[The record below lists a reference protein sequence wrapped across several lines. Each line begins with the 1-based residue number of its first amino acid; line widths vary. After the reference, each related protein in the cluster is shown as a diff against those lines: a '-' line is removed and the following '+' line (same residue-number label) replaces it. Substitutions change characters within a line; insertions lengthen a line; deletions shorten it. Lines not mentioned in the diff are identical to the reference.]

1 LRLPKVT
8 QVWEKQGFSM
18 FVLRCAIAIALAVIP
33 AFAQTSLGRLIGQVN
48 DSSSATVPGADI
60 EIRNTRTNLT
70 RQSKSDNSGAFR
82 FEALE
87 PGEYDITAKS
97 TGFTTYVKRAVPVQS
112 GNASSL
118 NIQLEVG
125 ASATVVEVTAGVE
138 ALLQAESVTRG
149 GTITS
154 QQSQDLPFSGR
165 NPTAL
170 ALTLPGVS
178 TNRFAFGIGTFS
190 VNGSRGR
197 SNNFMLDGSDNN
209 DTGVAGQAF
218 QLRNPDAVAEVAVQT
233 SNFDAE
239 FGRAGGATV
248 NTVTR
253 AGTNTF
259 HGSLFHLL
267 DSTFD
272 DAITN
277 TNSLNPE
284 VVKRGHPLPG
294 TENWFGG
301 TFGGPV
307 VRNRT
312 FFFAG
317 YHEQRQASTSG
328 ANYGVPSAAG
338 WAALDQLFP
347 QGRNPR
353 YEIYKQGTGRIAA
366 TSQFFPVA
374 LGDGRPAIEFG
385 TGTAVFPQFLTD
397 RQLIVRGDHAISQN
411 DQLMVRYIQQEQ
423 GNGPVQSNFPAFLT
437 SQSTANKN
445 AQINETHIFSP
456 ALTNELRVSYARI
469 GFEFP
474 LDTISDLGKSIPTLT
489 IGGGV
494 TSLGVATNFPQG
506 RIANNYTLQDTISFN
521 RGRHSLRLGADLLV
535 QRAKDLAPA
544 VERGQLAYATTTGYS
559 NFANFLDDFGGT
571 NGAATRTFGSPAN
584 YPKVFRQA
592 YFLQDRWRATQNLTV
607 TLGVRY
613 DYFGV
618 PMNALPY
625 AAFSG
630 LYNVDP
636 VTLDGPYKRPSTV
649 SSDRNNWSPTIGVAW
664 SPAYKSGI
672 LGKLLGDH
680 KSAIRTGYQIGYD
693 TFFNNILSNAAS
705 SVPNLIA
712 TNTNSVSTA
721 AQPRGLP
728 NLSAS
733 LPTVARA
740 PLPVDTQTFVYGN
753 LVAPYTQ
760 RWSFGVQREL
770 PGQMIADVSYVGTRG
785 LRLFINED
793 LNPLVPL
800 NLRRQYQNVNALV
813 ASQLTLR
820 LDTLQGGRLT
830 RTNGGNSSYHGLQTS
845 LTRRFSKGF
854 HSNLAYTWSKNLDN
868 SSEVFGQANVNLPQQ
883 SAIPSLFGGL
893 RNEKAVSHFDRPHRL
908 VLSFLYEL
916 PFGKTGN
923 AWKRHAIGGWQLSG
937 LWSFESGVPLTVLN
951 GVDADGL
958 GGSIDRPDYNPNG
971 RPGTRAVP
979 CAAGYCNP
987 DAANAAINPTEAM
1000 YIQLPTFT
1008 GNDPKRTG
1016 TLGRGTLRS
1025 PGLKNLDSTIA
1036 KTFALTERFKLSLR
1050 GELFNF
1056 INTPQY
1062 GFGNVSPFTAAA
1074 PVTISSNVATA
1085 PAGRFLAP
1093 QFADGG
1099 GRVVRYQLRL
1109 VF

>member
-1 LRLPKVT
+1 MNAFPFT
-8 QVWEKQGFSM
+8 T
-18 FVLRCAIAIALAVIP
+18 ALAVV
-33 AFAQTSLGRLIGQVN
+33 ALSVSLSAQTSLGRLVGQVT
-48 DSSSATVPGADI
+48 DPSSALITGANV
-60 EIRNTRTNLT
+60 EVRNTRTNLS
-70 RQSKSDNSGAFR
+70 RAAVSDAQGNFR
-82 FEALE
+82 IEAIE
-87 PGEYDITAKS
+87 PGDYDVTAKMA
-97 TGFTTYVKRAVPVQS
+97 GFTTYVKRGVPVQS
-112 GNASSL
+112 GTASTL
-118 NIQLEVG
+118 EIRLEVG
-125 ASATVVEVTAGVE
+125 AAATVVEVTAGVE

-149 GTITS
+149 GAIST
-154 QQSQDLPFSGR
+154 QQSQELPFSGR
-165 NPTAL
+165 NPVAL

-178 TNRFAFGIGTFS
+178 TNRFGFGIGTFS

-209 DTGVAGQAF
+209 DTGIAGQAM
-218 QLRNPDAVAEVAVQT
+218 QLRNPDAVSEVAVQT

-239 FGRAGGATV
+239 FGRAGGATI

-253 AGTNTF
+253 AGTNSV

-267 DSTFD
+267 DSTYD

-277 TNSLNPE
+277 TLSLNPA
-284 VVKRGHPLPG
+284 VISRGRPLPG

-301 TFGGPV
+301 TVGGPV
-307 VRNRT
+307 VKNRT

-317 YHEQRQASTSG
+317 YHEQHQASTAGSSF
-328 ANYGVPSAAG
+328 GVPSAAG

-353 YEIYKQGTGRIAA
+353 YEIYKQGTAKMAA
-366 TSQFFPVA
+366 TSQFFPVT
-374 LGDGRPAIEFG
+374 LGDGRPNIEFG
-385 TGTAVFPQFLTD
+385 TGSSVFPLTLKDKQF
-397 RQLIVRGDHAISQN
+397 VARGDHSFSQN
-411 DQLMVRYIQQEQ
+411 DQLMIRYMQNHQL
-423 GNGPVQSNFPAFLT
+423 NGPVQTNFPAFLT
-437 SQSTANKN
+437 SQEVSNKN

-456 ALTNELRVSYARI
+456 TLTNELRVSYARI

-474 LDTISDLGKSIPTLT
+474 LDTREEFARTIPTYTL
-489 IGGGV
+489 GGGV
-494 TSLGVATNFPQG
+494 SNIGVATTFPQG
-506 RIANNYTLQDTISFN
+506 RLANNYTLQDTVSWT
-521 RGRHSLRLGADLLV
+521 RGRHSLRFGVDLV
-535 QRAKDLAPA
+535 NQRAKDLAPA
-544 VERGQLAYATTTGYS
+544 IERGNLTYATTTGYS
-559 NFANFLDDFGGT
+559 IFANFLDDFGGT
-571 NGAATRTFGSPAN
+571 NGGATRTFGSPAN
-584 YPKVFRQA
+584 YPRVFRQA
-592 YFLQDRWRATQNLTV
+592 YFLQDRWKPTPNLTL

-636 VTLDGPYKRPSTV
+636 VSLDGPYRRPSQV
-649 SSDRNNWSPTIGVAW
+649 KADRNNWSPTLGIAW
-664 SPAYKSGI
+664 SPAFKDGL

-705 SVPNLIA
+705 SVPNLIS
-712 TNTNSVSTA
+712 TNTNSVSSA

-728 NLSAS
+728 NLSAN

-740 PLPVDTQTFVYGN
+740 ALPVDTQTFVYGD

-760 RWSFGVQREL
+760 RWSFGIQREL
-770 PGQMIADVSYVGTRG
+770 PGQLMADVAYVGTRG

-800 NLRRQYQNVNALV
+800 NLRRQYSNVNPAV

-845 LTRRFSKGF
+845 LNRRFSKGF
-854 HSNLAYTWSKNLDN
+854 HGTLSYTWSKNLDN
-868 SSEVFGQANVNLPQQ
+868 SSEVFGVANVNLPQQ

-893 RNEKAVSHFDRPHRL
+893 RNEKAVSHFDRPQRL
-908 VLSFLYEL
+908 ALTFLYEL

-923 AWKRHAIGGWQLSG
+923 AFKRHILGGWQLTG
-937 LWSFESGVPLTVLN
+937 VWTFESGVPMTVVN

-958 GGSIDRPDYNPNG
+958 GGSLDRPDYNPNG
-971 RPGTRAVP
+971 IPGTRAVP
-979 CAAGYCNP
+979 CAAGFCNP
-987 DAANAAINPTEAM
+987 DASNAPINPSEAM
-1000 YIQLPTFT
+1000 YIGLATFT

-1025 PGLKNLDSTIA
+1025 PGVKNMDSTLG

-1050 GELFNF
+1050 GEFFNF

-1062 GFGNVSPFTAAA
+1062 GFGNVSPFMANV
-1074 PVTISSNVATA
+1074 PVTINTNVATA

-1099 GRVVRYQLRL
+1099 GRVVRYQVRL

>member
-1 LRLPKVT
+1 MNAFPL
-8 QVWEKQGFSM
+8 
-18 FVLRCAIAIALAVIP
+18 AAALAVATLSFP
-33 AFAQTSLGRLIGQVN
+33 LSAQTSLGRLIGQVN
-48 DSSSATVPGADI
+48 DSTAAVIAGADV
-60 EIRNTRTNLT
+60 EIKNTRTSLV
-70 RQSKSDNSGAFR
+70 RAAKSDNDGSFR
-82 FEALE
+82 IEALE
-87 PGEYDITAKS
+87 PGDYDVTVKIA
-97 TGFTTYVKRAVPVQS
+97 GFTTYVKRNVPVQS
-112 GNASSL
+112 GNASRL
-118 NIQLEVG
+118 DIKLEVG
-125 ASATVVEVTAGVE
+125 AAATVVEVTGGVE
-138 ALLQAESVTRG
+138 TLLQVESVTRG
-149 GTITS
+149 GTIGS
-154 QQSQDLPFSGR
+154 QQAQELPFAGR
-165 NPTAL
+165 NPVAL

-178 TNRFAFGIGTFS
+178 TNRFGFGIGTFS

-209 DTGVAGQAF
+209 DTGIAGQAM

-253 AGTNTF
+253 AGSNSV
-259 HGSLFHLL
+259 HGSLFYLL
-267 DSTFD
+267 DSTYD

-277 TNSLNPE
+277 TQSLNPA
-284 VVKRGHPLPG
+284 VATRGRPLPG

-301 TFGGPV
+301 TVGGPV
-307 VRNRT
+307 VKNRT

-328 ANYGVPSAAG
+328 TNFGVPSAAG
-338 WAALDQLFP
+338 WAALHQLFP

-353 YEIYKQGTGRIAA
+353 YEIYKRGTAGLAA

-374 LGDGRPAIEFG
+374 MGDGRPAVEFG
-385 TGTAVFPQFLTD
+385 TGAAVFPQTFKD
-397 RQLIVRGDHAISQN
+397 KQLIARGDHSFSDK
-411 DQLMVRYIQQEQ
+411 DQLMIRYIQNHQL
-423 GNGPVQSNFPAFLT
+423 NGPVQANFPAFLT
-437 SQSTANKN
+437 SQEISNKN

-456 ALTNELRVSYARI
+456 SLTNELRVSYARI

-474 LDTISDLGKSIPTLT
+474 LDTTADFARTIPTFTL
-489 IGGGV
+489 GGGV
-494 TSLGVATNFPQG
+494 AGIGVGTNFPQG
-506 RIANNYTLQDTISFN
+506 RLANNYTLQDTVSYN
-521 RGRHSLRLGADLLV
+521 RGRHSLRMGVDLV
-535 QRAKDLAPA
+535 AQRAKDLAPA
-544 VERGQLAYATTTGYS
+544 LERGNLTYATSTGYS
-559 NFANFLDDFGGT
+559 VFANFMDDFGGT
-571 NGAATRTFGSPAN
+571 NGGATRTFGSPAN

-592 YFLQDRWRATQNLTV
+592 YFFQDRWRASQNLTI
-607 TLGVRY
+607 TLGARY

-636 VTLDGPYKRPSTV
+636 VTLDGPYRRPSKV
-649 SSDRNNWSPTIGVAW
+649 ASDRNNWSPTIGVAW
-664 SPAYKSGI
+664 SPASKTGL

-680 KSAIRTGYQIGYD
+680 KTAIRTGYQIGYD

-705 SVPNLIA
+705 SVPNLIS

-733 LPTVARA
+733 LPTVSRPA
-740 PLPVDTQTFVYGN
+740 LPIDSQNFVYDN

-760 RWSFGVQREL
+760 RWSFGIQREL
-770 PGQMIADVSYVGTRG
+770 PGQMIADVSYVGTRAM
-785 LRLFINED
+785 RLFINED

-800 NLRRQYQNVNALV
+800 NLRRQYSNVNPLV
-813 ASQLTLR
+813 AGQLTLR
-820 LDTLQGGRLT
+820 SDTLQGNRLT

-845 LTRRFSKGF
+845 LNRRFSKGL
-854 HSNLAYTWSKNLDN
+854 HTNLSYTWSKNLDN
-868 SSEVFGQANVNLPQQ
+868 SSEIFGQANVSLPQQ
-883 SAIPSLFGGL
+883 SAVPSMFGGL

-908 VLSFLYEL
+908 AFSFVYEL
-916 PFGKTGN
+916 PFGRSGS
-923 AWKRHAIGGWQLSG
+923 AVKRHIIGGWQVTG
-937 LWSFESGVPLTVLN
+937 LWAFESGVPLTVVN

-958 GGSIDRPDYNPNG
+958 GGSGDRPDYNPNG

-987 DAANAAINPTEAM
+987 DVANAVINPSEAM
-1000 YIQLPTFT
+1000 YIGLPTFT

-1016 TLGRGTLRS
+1016 TLGRGTLRT
-1025 PGLKNLDSTIA
+1025 PGIKNLDSTVG

-1062 GFGNVSPFTAAA
+1062 GLGNVSPFTANV
-1074 PVTISSNVATA
+1074 PVTINTNVATA

-1099 GRVVRYQLRL
+1099 GRVLRYQLRL
-1109 VF
+1109 IF